1 MEQLQSNSSSSSSF
15 NYPFQHWADLVN
27 SETSLPLPPPPHH
40 HHHITASQNSSSA
53 LLDSVLY
60 TANPLEAVNLWHL
73 LRSDLPLLAI
83 LSTHLV
89 TFLVGVTG
97 NLAVIVSWT
106 AKGGD
111 GGSRGR
117 DQSQRCSARHQ
128 LHQPTT
134 TFMMSLAAADLLR
147 LTFFLPLETAEY
159 FVTRWD
165 RLGLVCRLSTFVE
178 MFSCAASVLNL
189 VAVSVERFLVI
200 VQPMRARNW
209 CTVCKSRRTVA
220 RLKKVTYFTG
230 EIGVT
235 AYHCFEM
242 EGQWAVFCAFYE
254 LFLLLVLPALL
265 MTFCYFRVILKLKS
279 STRQMGNGGILSEKC
294 KNEKNQDFLIRPS
307 SSNNNIQWWRCK
319 VRKNGGKQ
327 KKLTKNMAVKTSR
340 KNSNG
345 CFFSRFQSTIRLPC
359 RSFCATCSAVVC

>member
-1 MEQLQSNSSSSSSF
+1 M
-15 NYPFQHWADLVN
+15 
-27 SETSLPLPPPPHH
+27 
-40 HHHITASQNSSSA
+40 
-53 LLDSVLY
+53 
-60 TANPLEAVNLWHL
+60 
-73 LRSDLPLLAI
+73 
-83 LSTHLV
+83 
-89 TFLVGVTG
+89 
-97 NLAVIVSWT
+97 
-106 AKGGD
+106 
-111 GGSRGR
+111 
-117 DQSQRCSARHQ
+117 
-128 LHQPTT
+128 
-134 TFMMSLAAADLLR
+134 
-147 LTFFLPLETAEY
+147 
-159 FVTRWD
+159 
-165 RLGLVCRLSTFVE
+165 
-178 MFSCAASVLNL
+178 
-189 VAVSVERFLVI
+189 
-200 VQPMRARNW
+200 
-209 CTVCKSRRTVA
+209 
-220 RLKKVTYFTG
+220 TYFTG

-294 KNEKNQDFLIRPS
+294 KNEKSQDFLIRPS

-359 RSFCATCSAVVC
+359 RSFLCHLFCCCLLIRKSMSRNTFTTSTITTTSSSSDSVFTSYVQKRTHNSSKNIHTSVRSYEKENSFLKRKAVQSFSVTADSNSTEVPVLKKPILIKLTPLVNINSNKLIFCNDKLSHKILPEKPFLPSFKKSSPQMFKVPTTAEIVHKTRKQVCRTYVFFILSYYNFTYIFIT